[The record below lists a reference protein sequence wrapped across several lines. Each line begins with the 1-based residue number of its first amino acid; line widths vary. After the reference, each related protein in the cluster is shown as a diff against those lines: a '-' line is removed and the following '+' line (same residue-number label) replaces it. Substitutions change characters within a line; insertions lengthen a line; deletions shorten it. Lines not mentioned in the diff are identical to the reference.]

1 MAAMLETT
9 EAPPV
14 FNPGVFFRQLF
25 SHLSI
30 IFGLAAVLALG
41 VGVTL
46 WSIKPEFSPLY
57 ANLSQSDTG
66 MVADALRASN
76 IPFRID
82 ASSGMVLVAN
92 DKVSEAK
99 IILASEGLPQSGG
112 TGFEVLNEKSS
123 LGTSQFMETARYQ
136 HALEIELS
144 RTIGGMRNID
154 NARVHIAMP
163 KHSVFVRNRGVT
175 SASVM
180 VKLMPGRVLE
190 PGQAESITHLVASS
204 VPYLETSNV
213 TIVDQWGQMLSS
225 TGNDDV
231 IAQSAKQLKYK
242 NELEQNYAK
251 RIEELLTPIYG
262 INKIKAQVNADIEFA
277 KSESAE
283 ELFDPDAQQV
293 RSEQISDQRNEGSLS
308 AALGI
313 PGALSNQPPAGGT
326 VQQQATQESED
337 APASTKPPVSTTQN
351 TTRNYELDKTI
362 RYTQEAKS
370 LINRITVAIVVD
382 DKDVINESG
391 ETVKT
396 PLASEDFAL
405 IRGIVRDAIGFNQER
420 GDSITVYNSS
430 FLPEE
435 TIAEPPTVPIWKQ
448 PWLLS
453 IIKQVFAGIA
463 VLIILFMVVRPAMK
477 TLQYKHVSITG
488 GQSTQRPE
496 LQADGKEATALLPNT
511 TTGSTTNYPNYVQ
524 QLAMAKELVAQDP
537 KQVAKIVK
545 NWVTPDGE

>member
-1 MAAMLETT
+1 MATT
-9 EAPPV
+9 IDGAEAPTA

-57 ANLSQSDTG
+57 SNLSQSDTG
-66 MVADALRASN
+66 LVADSLRASN

-82 ASSGMVLVAN
+82 SASGQVLVAN
-92 DKVSEAK
+92 NKISEAK
-99 IILASEGLPQSGG
+99 ILLASEGLPQSSG
-112 TGFEVLNEKSS
+112 TGFEVLKEKSS
-123 LGTSQFMETARYQ
+123 LGTSQFMESARYQ

-154 NARVHIAMP
+154 SARVHIAMP

-175 SASVM
+175 SASIM
-180 VKLMPGRVLE
+180 LKLMPGRVLE
-190 PGQAESITHLVASS
+190 SGQAESITHLVASS
-204 VPYLETSNV
+204 VPYLETNNV
-213 TIVDQWGQMLSS
+213 TIVNQWGQLLSS
-225 TGNDDV
+225 SSENDV
-231 IAQSAKQLKYK
+231 IAQSEKQLKYK
-242 NELEQNYAK
+242 KELERTYSK

-262 INKIKAQVNADIEFA
+262 INKIKAQVNAEIEFA

-293 RSEQISDQRNEGSLS
+293 RSERISDQRNEGSS
-308 AALGI
+308 SVAVGI
-313 PGALSNQPPAGGT
+313 PGALSNQPPAGGEL
-326 VQQQATQESED
+326 QQQASQDEEST
-337 APASTKPPVSTTQN
+337 STTSSPVSSTQN
-351 TTRNYELDKTI
+351 TVRNYELDKTL

-382 DKDVINESG
+382 DKEIVNEAG
-391 ETVKT
+391 EAVKS
-396 PLASEDFAL
+396 PLDGEDFAL
-405 IRGIVRDAIGFNQER
+405 IRGIVRDAIGFDEER

-430 FLPEE
+430 FIPEE
-435 TIAEPPTVPIWKQ
+435 IIEEPPAIPIWKQ

-477 TLQYKHVSITG
+477 TLQNKHKSIATG
-488 GQSTQRPE
+488 EVVGTGE
-496 LQADGKEATALLPNT
+496 LQNDV
-511 TTGSTTNYPNYVQ
+511 TGTNAMLANSSKSLAVTHPNYVQ

-545 NWVTPDGE
+545 NWVTPDEE

>member
-9 EAPPV
+9 EVPPV

-41 VGVTL
+41 VGITL

-213 TIVDQWGQMLSS
+213 TIVDQWGQLLSS

-231 IAQSAKQLKYK
+231 IAQSTKQLRYK
-242 NELEQNYAK
+242 KELEQNYAK

-283 ELFDPDAQQV
+283 ELFDPDTQQV

-326 VQQQATQESED
+326 VQQQATQENED
-337 APASTKPPVSTTQN
+337 ASASTKPPVSTTQN

-430 FLPEE
+430 FLPEA
-435 TIAEPPTVPIWKQ
+435 TIEEPPTIPIWKQ

-477 TLQYKHVSITG
+477 TLQNKHVSITG
-488 GQSTQRPE
+488 GQSAQTPV

-511 TTGSTTNYPNYVQ
+511 TAGSTTNYPNYVQ

>member
-1 MAAMLETT
+1 MAATLETT
-9 EAPPV
+9 NAPV
-14 FNPGVFFRQLF
+14 NFNPGVFFRNLF

-41 VGVTL
+41 VGITL
-46 WSIKPEFSPLY
+46 WSIKPEFNPLY
-57 ANLSQSDTG
+57 TNLSQSDTAV
-66 MVADALRASN
+66 VADALRASN
-76 IPFRID
+76 IPFQID
-82 ASSGMVLVAN
+82 TTTGMVLVAS
-92 DKVSEAK
+92 DRISEAK

-112 TGFEVLNEKSS
+112 TGFEVLKEKSP
-123 LGTSQFMETARYQ
+123 LGTSQFMESARYQ

-180 VKLMPGRVLE
+180 LKLLPGRILE

-204 VPYLETSNV
+204 VPYLDTSNV
-213 TIVDQWGQMLSS
+213 TIVNQWGQLLSS
-225 TGNDDV
+225 TGDNDV
-231 IAQSAKQLKYK
+231 IAQSAKQLRYK
-242 NELEQNYAK
+242 KDLERTYAK
-251 RIEELLTPIYG
+251 RIEELLGPIYG
-262 INKIKAQVNADIEFA
+262 INKIKAQVNAEIEFA

-293 RSEQISDQRNEGSLS
+293 RSERISDQRSEGSLS
-308 AALGI
+308 TALGI
-313 PGALSNQPPAGGT
+313 PGALSNQPPAGGSVEQET
-326 VQQQATQESED
+326 QQDGE
-337 APASTKPPVSTTQN
+337 ASTATAPVSTTQN
-351 TTRNYELDKTI
+351 TTRNYELDKTV

-382 DKDVINESG
+382 DKEITNEAG
-391 ETVKT
+391 QVVKS
-396 PLASEDFAL
+396 PLEGEDFAL
-405 IRGIVRDAIGFNQER
+405 IRGIVRDAIGFNEER

-430 FLPEE
+430 FLPQE
-435 TIAEPPTVPIWKQ
+435 TIEAPPAIPIWKQ

-463 VLIILFMVVRPAMK
+463 VLVILFMVVRPAMK
-477 TLQYKHVSITG
+477 TLQNKHISISSG
-488 GQSTQRPE
+488 GVTQAQE
-496 LQADGKEATALLPNT
+496 LQNEGSGTVAMLPNA
-511 TTGSTTNYPNYVQ
+511 SANAATNYPNYVQ